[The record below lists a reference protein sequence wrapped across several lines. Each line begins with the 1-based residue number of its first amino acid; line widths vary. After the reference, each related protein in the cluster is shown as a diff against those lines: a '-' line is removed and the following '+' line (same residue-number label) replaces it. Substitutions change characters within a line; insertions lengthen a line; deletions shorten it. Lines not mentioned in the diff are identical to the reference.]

1 MGRFRDMEIDAGLAA
16 RAVAGDKDAR
26 RALYDAVAGPVFALV
41 LRIVRE
47 RATAEDLFQDVLE
60 QMYRQLPAWRDEAPF
75 GFWVRQIA
83 MRRCLMHLRSP
94 WQRVR
99 QAMSD
104 LLPEAEPAAAGVSL
118 PELIDLSRALDRLSP
133 KARAVLWLHDF
144 EGMSHAEIGEA
155 WGQSASFSKSQ
166 LSRAHAALR
175 RSLDEAPEEECTDQA
190 PSMVATTPGLLR

>member
-1 MGRFRDMEIDAGLAA
+1 MGRFRDMNIDAGLAA
-16 RAVAGDKDAR
+16 RAAGGDAAAR
-26 RALYDAVAGPVFALV
+26 RAIYDVVAGPVFALV

-47 RATAEDLFQDVLE
+47 RATAEDLFQDVME
-60 QMYRQLPAWRDEAPF
+60 QLYRHLPAWRAEAPF

-83 MRRCLMHLRSP
+83 MRRCFMHLRSP
-94 WQRVR
+94 WQRAR

-104 LLPEAEPAAAGVSL
+104 LLPEAQPVAAEALL

-144 EGMSHAEIGEA
+144 EGLSHEEIGVA

-175 RSLDEAPEEECTDQA
+175 HSLDGSTEEACTDPA
-190 PSMVATTPGLLR
+190 PSMVGTTPGLSR